1 MNRRLKEM
9 VANQPLDLQALNV
22 VLPHCEARGLPPRGE
37 SEGCLGYEG
46 ATLAIAFVVLAIR
59 H

>member
-1 MNRRLKEM
+1 M